1 MLTNTSSFRRVAEIG
16 AIAGILLAF
25 ALLPSLPPIPLCPIR
40 FFTGR
45 ECPTCGTTRAVWLLL
60 HGQFCRSWQM
70 NPIGCIVV
78 IAAMRRVLALSG
90 TLRAKTMALIERY
103 SEIPLLAG
111 FLVAGIYRGCLHLA
125 STVLR

>member
-1 MLTNTSSFRRVAEIG
+1 
-16 AIAGILLAF
+16 
-25 ALLPSLPPIPLCPIR
+25 
-40 FFTGR
+40 
-45 ECPTCGTTRAVWLLL
+45 
-60 HGQFCRSWQM
+60 M